1 MQINR
6 NKEEAEEQAV
16 PALRAKESKGKKRW
30 IVLILLL
37 LAILIGVGA
46 WFLTRPKMD
55 DTTQY
60 WFDKAAQGGSLA
72 GKTPQ
77 ELQGMLDKIMEDGMV
92 NVAVNAVV
100 IFEDGTSE
108 GSLGV
113 ENSAENQYYMRV
125 LLTKDDDGT
134 VLYESKGIKPGQYID
149 KIKLNKALPA
159 GEYACTATEIMTDPD
174 SLEDIGKVNVK
185 VTVLVKN

>member
-6 NKEEAEEQAV
+6 NKEQAEEQAV
-16 PALRAKESKGKKRW
+16 PALRAKENKGKKRW

-149 KIKLNKALPA
+149 KIKLNKPLPA

>member
-16 PALRAKESKGKKRW
+16 PALRAKENKGKKRW

-149 KIKLNKALPA
+149 KIKLNKPLPA